1 MRASWSAR
9 EGALGPCLLG
19 RLPGPAPPVLL
30 FRPLPSFPLPAN
42 QREHTSLYVDPAPL
56 PARLDYGKDPK
67 LKGVRQFQT
76 QPQKRGQT
84 ADNWGG
90 KKYEHLPLF
99 DVRAPPS
106 PIQQLLRQLR
116 ALSWPCVA
124 RR

>member
-1 MRASWSAR
+1 MTH
-9 EGALGPCLLG
+9 
-19 RLPGPAPPVLL
+19 
-30 FRPLPSFPLPAN
+30 FPKQLKTDLAAFAV
-42 QREHTSLYVDPAPL
+42 S
-56 PARLDYGKDPK
+56 DYGKDPR

-99 DVRAPPS
+99 DVRAPPPAHS
-106 PIQQLLRQLR
+106 TDSFCP
-116 ALSWPCVA
+116 SS

>member
-1 MRASWSAR
+1 MTPRR
-9 EGALGPCLLG
+9 CL
-19 RLPGPAPPVLL
+19 P
-30 FRPLPSFPLPAN
+30 
-42 QREHTSLYVDPAPL
+42 
-56 PARLDYGKDPK
+56 DYGKDPK

-106 PIQQLLRQLR
+106 PFNSFCASSGR
-116 ALSWPCVA
+116 
-124 RR
+124 